1 MSEGNWGRLWI
12 AAALAALLFIAW
24 KVRGQSIAM
33 FLLWTPLA
41 FYALSIAYGSVP
53 IHVST
58 WWPFATFNQRYGL
71 QLLPVFAVSAGLIAS
86 MCFRISAV
94 GRHRGKLVA
103 GLLALIV
110 ASYASVWKA
119 KPQCF
124 LEAEKNWKARYPLNA
139 AVQRVITHLPQ
150 HSVFLMD
157 LSEHVGIMEAAA
169 IPLRQVIN
177 SENRRLWMR
186 PTDPDGLWEKS
197 LANPEQHVDFV
208 IAFDGDMVDR
218 LVNKS
223 KLSEFAEIHT
233 SQQSPAKIYATHRTN
248 QSR

>member
-1 MSEGNWGRLWI
+1 MNV
-12 AAALAALLFIAW
+12 AA
-24 KVRGQSIAM
+24 
-33 FLLWTPLA
+33 
-41 FYALSIAYGSVP
+41 
-53 IHVST
+53 
-58 WWPFATFNQRYGL
+58 
-71 QLLPVFAVSAGLIAS
+71 
-86 MCFRISAV
+86 
-94 GRHRGKLVA
+94 RHRGKLVA
-103 GLLALIV
+103 VLLALIV

-124 LEAEKNWKARYPLNA
+124 LEAEKNWKVRYPLNA
-139 AVQRVITHLPQ
+139 AVQRVITHLPT
-150 HSVFLMD
+150 HSVYLMD

-186 PTDPDGLWEKS
+186 PTDPDSLWGRT
-197 LANPEQHVDFV
+197 LDNPEQHVDFV
-208 IAFDGDMVDR
+208 IVFDGDMVDR

-233 SQQSPAKIYATHRTN
+233 SQQSSAKIYATHRTN